1 MVFFPMV
8 SHEPR
13 SDERKSG
20 VPKSADCHQP
30 LLFEEARIGGG
41 LTLPN
46 SLQNLTYDADF
57 NQSWNI

>member
-41 LTLPN
+41 GDVAKQFAEFDL
-46 SLQNLTYDADF
+46 
-57 NQSWNI
+57 